1 MSVSKKAQ
9 KRIIFWSV
17 FLGAI
22 VIGLIIL
29 FVIAN
34 NFINA
39 TNSKIADSIFYGDHG
54 GVEVDDNSLVL
65 ENEQLRAANS
75 QLEVI
80 TTPKDVSQDQP
91 EEYCMP
97 KEHVKRV
104 AKALSFNDK
113 DIECQNVCLDVAQ
126 YNLSA
131 ECYVYGNT
139 ELKQCKVVIDIKTDN
154 TNDELA
160 AFITYRIRIGL
171 NSYIEKEINNGCE
184 NIVIVINDRNGEPIA
199 VWLAYENNGEI
210 EHDMDV
216 VNTDVLKSVDNVIQN
231 HDIWELAQ
239 NEPIDPKDATSESV
253 KSNTTTETSS
263 PVYDDEYLSLK
274 YVGIGIG
281 ASYPFRDK
289 QCVIFEVDN
298 KTETTF
304 EFSSISL
311 ALDGQDIGYAL
322 CYSKITPKSKGKIYV
337 IADEQSNIIGKHPK
351 EISGSMAVKDFLDMD
366 VFGEDE
372 WWHMISFS
380 EIAL

>member
-1 MSVSKKAQ
+1 MKKSVFAIALCSCLLLSGCAGVSKEE
-9 KRIIFWSV
+9 
-17 FLGAI
+17 
-22 VIGLIIL
+22 
-29 FVIAN
+29 
-34 NFINA
+34 
-39 TNSKIADSIFYGDHG
+39 Y
-54 GVEVDDNSLVL
+54 NSLVL
-65 ENEQLRAANS
+65 ENEQLRAANG
-75 QLEVI
+75 QLEVN
-80 TTPKDVSQDQP
+80 TTPIDVSQDQP

-113 DIECQNVCLDVAQ
+113 DIECQNVSLDVAQ

-139 ELKQCKVVIDIKTDN
+139 EFKQCKVVIDIKTDN
-154 TNDELA
+154 TSDELA

-216 VNTDVLKSVDNVIQN
+216 VNADVLKSVDNVIQN
-231 HDIWELAQ
+231 HDVWKLAQ
-239 NEPIDPKDATSESV
+239 NEPIVPKDATSESV

-274 YVGIGIG
+274 YVGIGTG

-311 ALDGQDIGYAL
+311 SFDGQDIGYAT

-337 IADEQSNIIGKHPK
+337 VVDKQSNIIGIHPK
-351 EISGSMAVKDFLDMD
+351 EISGSMAVQDSLDMD

-372 WWHMISFS
+372 WWHIISFS